1 MDKME
6 FRLKME
12 TASKSLDEDL
22 VKNVVTGAIKK
33 DMKSFEG
40 MKNLI
45 IVMEEFAE
53 CSQEVSRYI
62 RGKSDRFN
70 LLEEVADAWL
80 GIKFIQEV
88 CGISDEELNKAINVK
103 LKREKKRTERGGI

>member
-12 TASKSLDEDL
+12 TAPKTLDEDQ
-22 VKNVVTGAIKK
+22 VKEVVDGAIKK
-33 DMKSFEG
+33 NMDTFKG

-62 RGKSDRFN
+62 RGKSDHYN

-80 GIKFIQEV
+80 GIKFIQQV
-88 CGISDEELNKAINVK
+88 CGISDEELNRAINVK
-103 LKREKKRTERGGI
+103 LKREKKRTERGGV